1 MTRTK
6 NSSKCYNYWSCL
18 LFDTAAPIF
27 YVTQPQIFT
36 ECAIGA
42 CGVVT
47 YLHKSKIVN
56 CGVDV
61 NEQLTQRGYCTLISQ
76 EKLQGILSKLKSQE
90 GVRGVVVTNMEGLP
104 LSSDL
109 DPDTTENV
117 AAIIT
122 SLVGKALDAV
132 RELREGSLSF
142 LTLDT
147 TKGQINIAPEVSEG
161 LILVVLKN
169 NE

>member
-1 MTRTK
+1 MLVHSRK
-6 NSSKCYNYWSCL
+6 
-18 LFDTAAPIF
+18 
-27 YVTQPQIFT
+27 
-36 ECAIGA
+36 
-42 CGVVT
+42 
-47 YLHKSKIVN
+47 
-56 CGVDV
+56 
-61 NEQLTQRGYCTLISQ
+61 QRGFRTVITQ
-76 EKLQGILSKLKSQE
+76 EKLQKILERLKSQE

-109 DPDTTENV
+109 DPETTENV

-122 SLVGKALDAV
+122 SLVGKSLDAV

-147 TKGQINIAPEVSEG
+147 TKCQINIAPDVSEG
-161 LILVVLKN
+161 VILVVLKN

>member
-1 MTRTK
+1 M
-6 NSSKCYNYWSCL
+6 
-18 LFDTAAPIF
+18 
-27 YVTQPQIFT
+27 
-36 ECAIGA
+36 
-42 CGVVT
+42 
-47 YLHKSKIVN
+47 
-56 CGVDV
+56 
-61 NEQLTQRGYCTLISQ
+61 ISQ
-76 EKLQGILSKLKSQE
+76 DKLREILEQIKSQE
-90 GVRGVVVTNMEGLP
+90 GVRGVVVTTMEGLP

-109 DPDTTENV
+109 DAETTENV

-132 RELREGSLSF
+132 RELREGTLSF

-147 TKGQINIAPEVSEG
+147 TKGQINIAPEPKEG

>member
-1 MTRTK
+1 
-6 NSSKCYNYWSCL
+6 
-18 LFDTAAPIF
+18 
-27 YVTQPQIFT
+27 
-36 ECAIGA
+36 
-42 CGVVT
+42 
-47 YLHKSKIVN
+47 
-56 CGVDV
+56 
-61 NEQLTQRGYCTLISQ
+61 LISQ
-76 EKLQGILSKLKSQE
+76 EKLQDIISKLKSQE

-122 SLVGKALDAV
+122 SLVGKSMDAV

-147 TKGQINIAPEVSEG
+147 TQGQINIAPDAKED
-161 LILVVLKN
+161 LILVVLK
-169 NE
+169 

>member
-1 MTRTK
+1 M
-6 NSSKCYNYWSCL
+6 
-18 LFDTAAPIF
+18 
-27 YVTQPQIFT
+27 
-36 ECAIGA
+36 
-42 CGVVT
+42 
-47 YLHKSKIVN
+47 
-56 CGVDV
+56 
-61 NEQLTQRGYCTLISQ
+61 ISQ
-76 EKLQGILSKLKSQE
+76 EKLQDIISKLKAQE

-122 SLVGKALDAV
+122 SLVGKSMDAV

-147 TKGQINIAPEVSEG
+147 TQGQINIAPNAKED
-161 LILVVLKN
+161 LILVVLK
-169 NE
+169 

>member
-1 MTRTK
+1 
-6 NSSKCYNYWSCL
+6 
-18 LFDTAAPIF
+18 
-27 YVTQPQIFT
+27 
-36 ECAIGA
+36 
-42 CGVVT
+42 
-47 YLHKSKIVN
+47 
-56 CGVDV
+56 
-61 NEQLTQRGYCTLISQ
+61 
-76 EKLQGILSKLKSQE
+76 
-90 GVRGVVVTNMEGLP
+90 MEGLP

-109 DPDTTENV
+109 DPETTESV

-132 RELREGSLSF
+132 RELREGNLSF

-147 TKGQINIAPEVSEG
+147 TKGQINIAPEPKEG

>member
-1 MTRTK
+1 
-6 NSSKCYNYWSCL
+6 
-18 LFDTAAPIF
+18 
-27 YVTQPQIFT
+27 
-36 ECAIGA
+36 
-42 CGVVT
+42 
-47 YLHKSKIVN
+47 
-56 CGVDV
+56 
-61 NEQLTQRGYCTLISQ
+61 LISQ
-76 EKLQGILSKLKSQE
+76 EKLQDIISKLKAQE

-122 SLVGKALDAV
+122 SLVGKSMDAV

-147 TKGQINIAPEVSEG
+147 TQGQINIAPNAKED
-161 LILVVLKN
+161 LILVVLK
-169 NE
+169 

>member
-1 MTRTK
+1 M
-6 NSSKCYNYWSCL
+6 
-18 LFDTAAPIF
+18 
-27 YVTQPQIFT
+27 
-36 ECAIGA
+36 
-42 CGVVT
+42 VT

-56 CGVDV
+56 CAVNV
-61 NEQLTQRGYCTLISQ
+61 NEQLMQRGYCKVISQ

-90 GVRGVVVTNMEGLP
+90 GVRGVVVTNMDGLP

-109 DPDTTENV
+109 DAETTENV

-132 RELREGSLSF
+132 RELREGALSF

-147 TKGQINIAPEVSEG
+147 TKGQINIAPEVNEG

-169 NE
+169 NQ

>member
-1 MTRTK
+1 MFKMRIL
-6 NSSKCYNYWSCL
+6 NRSL
-18 LFDTAAPIF
+18 A
-27 YVTQPQIFT
+27 
-36 ECAIGA
+36 
-42 CGVVT
+42 T

-56 CGVDV
+56 CGSLLLVHSRK
-61 NEQLTQRGYCTLISQ
+61 QRGFRTLITQ
-76 EKLQGILSKLKSQE
+76 EKLQKILSRLKSQE

-147 TKGQINIAPEVSEG
+147 TKGQINIAPDVSEG
-161 LILVVLKN
+161 VILVVLKN

>member
-1 MTRTK
+1 MIT
-6 NSSKCYNYWSCL
+6 
-18 LFDTAAPIF
+18 
-27 YVTQPQIFT
+27 
-36 ECAIGA
+36 
-42 CGVVT
+42 
-47 YLHKSKIVN
+47 
-56 CGVDV
+56 
-61 NEQLTQRGYCTLISQ
+61 Q
-76 EKLQGILSKLKSQE
+76 EKLQTILARLKSQE

-122 SLVGKALDAV
+122 SLVGKSLDAV

-147 TKGQINIAPEVSEG
+147 TKGQINIAPDVSEG

-169 NE
+169 NQ

>member
-1 MTRTK
+1 M
-6 NSSKCYNYWSCL
+6 
-18 LFDTAAPIF
+18 
-27 YVTQPQIFT
+27 
-36 ECAIGA
+36 
-42 CGVVT
+42 
-47 YLHKSKIVN
+47 
-56 CGVDV
+56 
-61 NEQLTQRGYCTLISQ
+61 ISQ
-76 EKLQGILSKLKSQE
+76 EKLQEILTRIKEQE
-90 GVRGVVVTNMEGLP
+90 GIRGVVVTTMEGLP

-132 RELREGSLSF
+132 KLLKEGNLSF

-147 TKGQINIAPEVSEG
+147 SKGQINIAPEPKEG

-169 NE
+169 T

>member
-1 MTRTK
+1 VIT
-6 NSSKCYNYWSCL
+6 
-18 LFDTAAPIF
+18 
-27 YVTQPQIFT
+27 
-36 ECAIGA
+36 
-42 CGVVT
+42 
-47 YLHKSKIVN
+47 
-56 CGVDV
+56 
-61 NEQLTQRGYCTLISQ
+61 Q
-76 EKLQGILSKLKSQE
+76 EKLQSILLRLKAQE
-90 GVRGVVVTNMEGLP
+90 GVRGVVVTTMEGLP

-109 DPDTTENV
+109 DAETTESV

-147 TKGQINIAPEVSEG
+147 NKGQINIAPDVSEG
-161 LILVVLKN
+161 LILVVLKS

>member
-1 MTRTK
+1 M
-6 NSSKCYNYWSCL
+6 L
-18 LFDTAAPIF
+18 L
-27 YVTQPQIFT
+27 V
-36 ECAIGA
+36 
-42 CGVVT
+42 
-47 YLHKSKIVN
+47 HSRK
-56 CGVDV
+56 
-61 NEQLTQRGYCTLISQ
+61 QRGFRTLITQ
-76 EKLQGILSKLKSQE
+76 EKLQIILARLKSQE

-109 DPDTTENV
+109 DLETTENV

-147 TKGQINIAPEVSEG
+147 TKGQINIAPDVSEG
-161 LILVVLKN
+161 VILVVLKN

>member
-1 MTRTK
+1 MIT
-6 NSSKCYNYWSCL
+6 
-18 LFDTAAPIF
+18 
-27 YVTQPQIFT
+27 
-36 ECAIGA
+36 
-42 CGVVT
+42 
-47 YLHKSKIVN
+47 
-56 CGVDV
+56 
-61 NEQLTQRGYCTLISQ
+61 Q
-76 EKLQGILSKLKSQE
+76 EKLQSILLRLKAQE
-90 GVRGVVVTNMEGLP
+90 GVRGVVVTTMEGLP

-109 DPDTTENV
+109 DAETTESV

-147 TKGQINIAPEVSEG
+147 NKGQINIAPDVSEG
-161 LILVVLKN
+161 LILVVLKS